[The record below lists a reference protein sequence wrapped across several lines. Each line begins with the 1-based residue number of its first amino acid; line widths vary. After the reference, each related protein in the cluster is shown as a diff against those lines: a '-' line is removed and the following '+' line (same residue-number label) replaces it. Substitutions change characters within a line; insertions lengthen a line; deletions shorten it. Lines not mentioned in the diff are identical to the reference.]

1 MNFLRRSSLYIYY
14 RFLRLKGSRE
24 EIARGLAIGVFM
36 GFTPTLGIQTISA
49 IFVAA
54 IFKGNKFLAALGAGI
69 TNPLTIPFFY
79 TGTYKIGS
87 AVLGNPLDFSF
98 LSHPTFQDFWSIGND
113 LFLALWVGGLI
124 VGIPSGIVFYFLG
137 LWAAPRLIKQYAKAK
152 NRFRNRK
159 TGTVS

>member
-79 TGTYKIGS
+79 AGTYKIGS

>member
-1 MNFLRRSSLYIYY
+1 MNFLRRSALYVYY
-14 RFLRLKGSRE
+14 RFLRLKDSPE
-24 EIARGLAIGVFM
+24 EIARGLGIGVLM

-124 VGIPSGIVFYFLG
+124 VGIPSGIIFYFLG

-159 TGTVS
+159 TGIVG

>member
-1 MNFLRRSSLYIYY
+1 MNFLRRSALYVYY
-14 RFLRLKGSRE
+14 RFLRLKGSPE
-24 EIARGLAIGVFM
+24 EIARGLGIGVFM

-54 IFKGNKFLAALGAGI
+54 VFKGNKFLAALGAGI

-124 VGIPSGIVFYFLG
+124 VGIPSGIVFYFIG
-137 LWAAPRLIKQYAKAK
+137 LWAAPRLIQQYAKAK

-159 TGTVS
+159 TGIVG